1 MRKDTAA
8 AMKNVADDYTEFNS
22 DFLTRLDGKAISAR
36 LSEAQAGGSG
46 SLVAAEMTN
55 EKVQVYG
62 DVAILTYN
70 FAGVS
75 KNKDGETETTR
86 AKSTRVSARPRPR
99 APSPPASTSSRAG
112 SGGWCT
118 PTSERPTS
126 NQPELAGADFAS
138 APVSFG
144 RRPLVRWFFLSEDV
158 AAVPP
163 SVIPIPGTR

>member
-1 MRKDTAA
+1 MRRALVVVLCLVAVSLLGFAQASQKQSADEVIAATKAQWAAEMRKDTAA

-86 AKSTRVSARPRPR
+86 AKSTRVYVKQDGQWWLVHA
-99 APSPPASTSSRAG
+99 
-112 SGGWCT
+112 
-118 PTSERPTS
+118 
-126 NQPELAGADFAS
+126 NFGAAD
-138 APVSFG
+138 
-144 RRPLVRWFFLSEDV
+144 
-158 AAVPP
+158 
-163 SVIPIPGTR
+163 

>member
-1 MRKDTAA
+1 MRRAFVVVLCLVAVSLLGFAQASQKQAADEVIAATKAQWAAEMRKDTAA

-70 FAGVS
+70 FAGVT

-86 AKSTRVSARPRPR
+86 AKSTRVFVKRDGQWWLVHA
-99 APSPPASTSSRAG
+99 
-112 SGGWCT
+112 
-118 PTSERPTS
+118 
-126 NQPELAGADFAS
+126 NFGAAD
-138 APVSFG
+138 
-144 RRPLVRWFFLSEDV
+144 
-158 AAVPP
+158 
-163 SVIPIPGTR
+163 